1 MANRSSSDDS
11 TDNLDGPTPA
21 AVETLNLA
29 RVTSALV
36 ALAFTYGSIKLT
48 SLHSTIAII
57 GVIAAD
63 IVFVLLIVPWVTAQ
77 WLGYDIN
84 TLLIG
89 ATLYSE

>member
-1 MANRSSSDDS
+1 MANRSSFDDS
-11 TDNLDGPTPA
+11 ADDLDRPTPA

-29 RVTSALV
+29 LVTSTFV
-36 ALAFTYGSIKLT
+36 ALALTYGSIKWT

-57 GVIAAD
+57 SVIAAD

-77 WLGYDIN
+77 WLGYDID

-89 ATLYSE
+89 DTLYSE

>member
-11 TDNLDGPTPA
+11 ADSLDGPTPA
-21 AVETLNLA
+21 AVETLDHAL
-29 RVTSALV
+29 VTSALV
-36 ALAFTYGSIKLT
+36 ALALTYGGIKWT

-63 IVFVLLIVPWVTAQ
+63 IVFVLLIIPWVIAR
-77 WLGYDIN
+77 WLGYDID

-89 ATLYSE
+89 DTLSSE